1 MDKEL
6 AFVVELVESLLHL
19 PAFASDF
26 FSLVLESQIQA
37 LHAAT
42 ATATNTVNARGDTG
56 VAHLQDIPN
65 HVLEVAVDAH

>member
-1 MDKEL
+1 M
-6 AFVVELVESLLHL
+6 
-19 PAFASDF
+19 
-26 FSLVLESQIQA
+26 ESQIQA
-37 LHAAT
+37 LHAAA